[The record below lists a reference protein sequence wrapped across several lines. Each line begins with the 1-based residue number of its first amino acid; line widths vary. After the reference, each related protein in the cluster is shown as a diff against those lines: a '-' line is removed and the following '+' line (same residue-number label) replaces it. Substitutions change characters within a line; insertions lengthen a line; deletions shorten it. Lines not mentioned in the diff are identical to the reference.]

1 MVMLYPCLS
10 TVTAY
15 NGLTGAQLW
24 SYATQGSID
33 FVAVGLDGALV
44 VTSEDDNLYV
54 LRST

>member
-10 TVTAY
+10 TVAAY

-24 SYATQGSID
+24 SYATQGSVD